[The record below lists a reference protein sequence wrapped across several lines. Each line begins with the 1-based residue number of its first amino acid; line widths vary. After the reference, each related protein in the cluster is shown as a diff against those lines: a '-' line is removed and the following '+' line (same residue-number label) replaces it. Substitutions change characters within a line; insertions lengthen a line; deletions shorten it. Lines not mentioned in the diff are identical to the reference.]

1 METQEISGEFLF
13 KAWPWIEAHRRQLIG
28 GVIGVAVLV
37 GIISVASAAKAQK
50 EVAAGIKL
58 SQLLATPPVSP
69 EDLLQ
74 LASAQSGTQAALRA
88 QLQAA
93 TAYFENG
100 KYTDA
105 QAQYQGFADAHPTN
119 PLAGEAFLGAG
130 ASLEAQGKADQAVS
144 WYNKAAAGPA
154 ERPLPLA
161 DVRAGLGDGACRR
174 SGLRANP
181 SRRGGR
187 AGQARRPAWR
197 PRHRP
202 RAHPE
207 GRDVSGALR
216 PPLPPRTGRCG
227 SPLHPRRRRSART
240 GAPRLP

>member
-50 EVAAGIKL
+50 EVTAGIAL
-58 SQLLATPPVSP
+58 SHLLTAPPVNP
-69 EDLLQ
+69 ETLLQ

-105 QAQYQGFADAHPTN
+105 QAQYQGFADAHPTS

-130 ASLEAQGKADQAVS
+130 ASLEAEGKADQAVS
-144 WYNKAAAGPA
+144 WYNKAAAGSMEAPA
-154 ERPLPLA
+154 TLMAKFALGRISELQGKLTEAQGYFQDVTRLGTQISIGSEAYQHLA
-161 DVRAGLGDGACRR
+161 IINQKLAVK
-174 SGLRANP
+174 
-181 SRRGGR
+181 
-187 AGQARRPAWR
+187 PA
-197 PRHRP
+197 
-202 RAHPE
+202 A
-207 GRDVSGALR
+207 AK
-216 PPLPPRTGRCG
+216 
-227 SPLHPRRRRSART
+227 
-240 GAPRLP
+240 

>member
-37 GIISVASAAKAQK
+37 GIISVVSAARGQK
-50 EVAAGIKL
+50 EISAGIALSKL
-58 SQLLATPPVSP
+58 LTTPPVDP
-69 EDLLQ
+69 EALLQ

-105 QAQYQGFADAHPTN
+105 QAQYQGFADAHPTG

-130 ASLEAQGKADQAVS
+130 ASLEAEGKADQAVS
-144 WYNKAAAGPA
+144 WYNKAAAGSMEAPA
-154 ERPLPLA
+154 TLMAKFALGRISELQGKLTEAQGYFQDVTRLGTQISIGSEAYQHLA
-161 DVRAGLGDGACRR
+161 IIKQKLAVK
-174 SGLRANP
+174 
-181 SRRGGR
+181 
-187 AGQARRPAWR
+187 PA
-197 PRHRP
+197 
-202 RAHPE
+202 A
-207 GRDVSGALR
+207 AK
-216 PPLPPRTGRCG
+216 
-227 SPLHPRRRRSART
+227 
-240 GAPRLP
+240 